1 MNNSF
6 EINGKKFKLLKI
18 DAFKQFHI
26 ARRVAP
32 ILGDLLPAFKDIQK
46 VQKGELSESEKLEEF
61 AKILTPLLNG
71 LAKLSD
77 EDSNKV
83 LFGLLASV
91 EVQQDSGNWARVSN
105 DTMVMM
111 QDLELPIL
119 LQLAG
124 KAFAFNLTGFFGE
137 LPRQS

>member
-124 KAFAFNLTGFFGE
+124 KAFAFNLTGFFGA